1 MSPWIWLLATV
12 VAAVAAYLVGWPAW
26 QQYRSRESRDLNVDR
41 YNAWRGRASRGSQHP
56 SEGMTGEERRR
67 IYAAIALGVVAV
79 FCLVGFFTYA

>member
-1 MSPWIWLLATV
+1 MTPWLWLLATA

-26 QQYRSRESRDLNVDR
+26 QQYRSREARDLNVDR
-41 YNAWRGRASRGSQHP
+41 YNAWRGRAGARHERP

-67 IYAAIALGVVAV
+67 IYAGIGLGVVAI

>member
-1 MSPWIWLLATV
+1 MSAWIWLLATA

-41 YNAWRGRASRGSQHP
+41 YNAWRGRAMPRGDRP
-56 SEGMTGEERRR
+56 SEGMTLDERRR
-67 IYAAIALGVVAV
+67 IYAGIGLGIVAV